1 MKQYYPRIIDEL
13 LKKKLRTSGAVLLK
27 GPKWCG
33 KSTSASQIAKS
44 IIYMQDPSTREQ
56 NIALA
61 KASPKVFLAKET
73 PLLIDEWQTIPFIWD
88 AIRFE
93 IDQRNAF
100 NQFILTGSSSPTETN
115 KITHSGLGRIS
126 TLVMRP
132 MSLYESKDSSGE
144 FSINDLFNGIYPS
157 GAFSKHDILDYAYLA
172 CRGGFPSV
180 LELNKEDSLEISKNY
195 FESLVNQDFLL
206 NVKQDR
212 DIQKFKLTLR
222 SYARNIGTSCPLTT
236 ILKDVNSDNNVSI
249 SDTTVYSYLKYL
261 NDIYILDEL
270 NAWSPLLRSKVA
282 IRTSPTHYFV
292 DPSIATAA
300 LDVTPHDL
308 INDFKTF
315 GFIFESMVIR
325 DLKIYAEANGA
336 SLYHYRDKND
346 FEVDAIIHFNNG
358 KWAAIEIKLFDD
370 EAIEKACKNLIKF
383 KNNINLQKM
392 KEPSFLM
399 VITGTKNAYRREDG
413 VFIVPID
420 CLKN

>member
-13 LKKKLRTSGAVLLK
+13 LKKKLKTSGAVLLK
-27 GPKWCG
+27 GPRWCG
-33 KSTSASQIAKS
+33 KTTSASRIVKS
-44 IIYMQDPSTREQ
+44 IIFMQDPSTREQ
-56 NIALA
+56 NKALA
-61 KASPKVFLAKET
+61 KASPKIFLDKET

-88 AIRFE
+88 ALRFE
-93 IDQRNAF
+93 IDQRSTF
-100 NQFILTGSSSPTETN
+100 NQFILTGSSSPIETS
-115 KITHSGLGRIS
+115 KITHSGLGRIT

-132 MSLYESKDSSGE
+132 MSLYESRDSSGE
-144 FSINDLFNGIYPS
+144 YSIKDLFNGLYPS
-157 GAFSKHDILDYAYLA
+157 GAISKHDILDYAYLA
-172 CRGGFPSV
+172 CRGGFPNV
-180 LELNKEDSLEISKNY
+180 LDLEKEDSLEISKNY
-195 FESLVNQDFLL
+195 FDSLVNQDFIL
-206 NVKQDR
+206 NIKQGR

-236 ILKDVNSDNNVSI
+236 ILKDVNSNNNLSI
-249 SDTTVYSYLKYL
+249 SDSTIYSYLKYL

-300 LDVTPHDL
+300 LDVTPFDL
-308 INDFKTF
+308 INDLKTF

-325 DLKIYAEANGA
+325 DLKIYAETNGA

-358 KWAAIEIKLFDD
+358 KWGAIEIKLFDD

-383 KNNINLQKM
+383 KNNIISQKM

>member
-93 IDQRNAF
+93 IDQRNVF

-195 FESLVNQDFLL
+195 FESLVNQDFVL

-270 NAWSPLLRSKVA
+270 NAWSPLLRSKAA